1 MLIKGE
7 KYACEACVRGHRV
20 SNCQHSDRPLQHI
33 NKKGRPVSQCTHC
46 RTLRKSRSAHVRCD
60 CGGEKAHNKGACT
73 HDSGDSQADNCCCS
87 HGARCSCALKKEHL
101 DPVPESDSDEASSS
115 SAPSND
121 KRRPRALTAQ
131 SENGLT
137 IFTNGHHKPIHKH
150 NNMAHKCGLPYVVPR
165 AHSIHGPSPNGMAN
179 RSVDNLPHTSTI
191 DALHSESHIKDSMVS
206 AQQEQRMVKSEHG
219 SPLISPVSNLDQ
231 LNGQLPPLDLSNIPA
246 DFYSVQNIDGFS
258 SIPDH
263 EQPMFSAGLSS
274 ASIDWSHY
282 DGLDFNSENFGASS
296 YSQAPSFTGFDF
308 SSIDQPALTTTST
321 SGEISEVEDFVPLN
335 DNSGTRPSLLNQK
348 YGSDFDTSDFGG
360 DIDGYRLSTASSY
373 IGMPQ
378 AQMLA
383 SNNLDAIDID
393 SFLKGAATSHGY
405 TSANHGLPM
414 GNYGDD
420 GKIGQPSPPF
430 DEGTNYQLLDDEDTF
445 WMSSYAPTSI
455 PLTTGRNEQ
464 SEENVWAQ

>member
-1 MLIKGE
+1 
-7 KYACEACVRGHRV
+7 VRGHRV

-60 CGGEKAHNKGACT
+60 CGGEKSHSKAACT
-73 HDSGDSQADNCCCS
+73 HDGETQADNCCCS

-115 SAPSND
+115 SAQSTH

-131 SENGLT
+131 SETGLT
-137 IFTNGHHKPIHKH
+137 IFTNGHHKPVHKH
-150 NNMAHKCGLPYVVPR
+150 NNMAHKCGLPYVIPKGN
-165 AHSIHGPSPNGMAN
+165 SIHSQSTSGLAN

-191 DALHSESHIKDSMVS
+191 DALHSNSHIKDSMVS

-219 SPLISPVSNLDQ
+219 SPLQSPTSNLNLNH
-231 LNGQLPPLDLSNIPA
+231 LNGQLPPLDLSSLPGDYN
-246 DFYSVQNIDGFS
+246 FMQNLDGFS
-258 SIPDH
+258 AIPDS

-282 DGLDFNSENFGASS
+282 DGLDFNNENFAAPN

-321 SGEISEVEDFVPLN
+321 SGEISEVEDFAPVG
-335 DNSGTRPSLLNQK
+335 DNGSRPSLLNNN
-348 YGSDFDTSDFGG
+348 YGSDYNSDFGG
-360 DIDGYRLSTASSY
+360 EVDSYRLSTASSY

-378 AQMLA
+378 AQLLA
-383 SNNLDAIDID
+383 SNNIGSLDMDA
-393 SFLKGAATSHGY
+393 FLKGAQTAGY
-405 TSANHGLPM
+405 SNHGLPM
-414 GNYGDD
+414 TPWDD
-420 GKIGQPSPPF
+420 DNSGQIPSPY
-430 DEGTNYQLLDDEDTF
+430 DESGFQLLPTEDENDNF
-445 WMSSYAPTSI
+445 WMNSFTPHGMANNGHSET
-455 PLTTGRNEQ
+455 N
-464 SEENVWAQ
+464 EENVWAQ